1 MSDGA
6 PYDRA
11 DEHVQCVCMYIYVYI
26 YIYIHTHT
34 YIQHACVLFSLIDGR
49 VKINN
54 TRVNGLL
61 HMRV

>member
-1 MSDGA
+1 M
-6 PYDRA
+6 
-11 DEHVQCVCMYIYVYI
+11 
-26 YIYIHTHT
+26 YIHTYIHT

-61 HMRV
+61 HTRV